1 MKNLSGKTPL
11 KMWLQ
16 LLKKF
21 RALSARTLLPVGMWI
36 LRGSVINPIEC
47 TDGSSF
53 LFCPR
58 YFFFFLLW
66 NAYFAWI
73 PVILLELPTAHSKY
87 GLVRWATIGLAV
99 LFFTNAPYLIT
110 DLIHLRPR
118 TGVPLWY
125 DALLLFSFAYLGLM
139 LALQALRQIRA
150 ILQDY
155 AKWVKE
161 VVTLGTLVLSGL
173 GIYLGRV
180 VRWNSW
186 EAFLSPRELLSD
198 IVKLLKAP
206 SQHLEDWLMMLLFSL
221 MLACVYWLQQDT
233 LRNNKPA
240 TH

>member
-1 MKNLSGKTPL
+1 
-11 KMWLQ
+11 MWLQ
-16 LLKKF
+16 LLKKY
-21 RALSARTLLPVGMWI
+21 RALIALTLLSVGMWI

-47 TDGSSF
+47 TNSSSF

-66 NAYFAWI
+66 NTYLAWI
-73 PVILLELPTAHSKY
+73 PVILLELPSAHSKY
-87 GLVRWATIGLAV
+87 GLVRWVTIGLAV
-99 LFFTNAPYLIT
+99 LFFPNAPYLIT

-125 DALLLFSFAYLGLM
+125 DALLLFSFAYLGIM

-161 VVTLGTLVLSGL
+161 VVTLGTLILSGL

-186 EAFLSPRELLSD
+186 EA
-198 IVKLLKAP
+198 
-206 SQHLEDWLMMLLFSL
+206 
-221 MLACVYWLQQDT
+221 
-233 LRNNKPA
+233 
-240 TH
+240 